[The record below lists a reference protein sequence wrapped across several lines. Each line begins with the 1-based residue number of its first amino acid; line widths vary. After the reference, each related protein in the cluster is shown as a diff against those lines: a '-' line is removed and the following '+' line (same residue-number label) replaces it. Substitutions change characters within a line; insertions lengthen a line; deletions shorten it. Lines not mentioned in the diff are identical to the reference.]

1 MPDLPLLAA
10 GVIVFGIVM
19 YVILDGF
26 DLGVGILAPF
36 ATDAAEQDLMITS
49 IAPVWDG
56 NETWLILGGAVLFGA
71 FPLAY
76 AAALPAF
83 YLPLMIMLLA
93 LVFRGVAFE
102 FRIKAQ
108 SSKRF
113 WSGAFTAGS
122 VVAAFAQ
129 GVILGGLVGGVTLVD
144 GRFAG
149 GALDWLSGF
158 SLLCGLGVV
167 AGYAL
172 LGATWLVAK
181 TEGRLQADARIWAT
195 WSLLAVMAAMAAVS
209 LATPLLHPAIF
220 ERWFGSVEQFIGLAP
235 VPVATAAIAL
245 ALWRLVRGQSEREPF
260 WLAVALFLL
269 GFCGLAISLWPYV
282 VPYGL
287 TLEQAAA
294 PRSSL
299 VFVLV
304 TVALTLPMVLIYTGY
319 AYWVFRGK
327 VAAGGGYAH

>member
-1 MPDLPLLAA
+1 MVDLPLLAA

-36 ATDAAEQDLMITS
+36 ARDTAEQDLMIGS

-83 YLPLMIMLLA
+83 YLPLMLMLLA

-102 FRIKAQ
+102 FRIKANT
-108 SSKRF
+108 SRRF
-113 WSGAFTAGS
+113 WTWAFTLGS
-122 VVAAFAQ
+122 LIAAFCQ
-129 GVILGGLVGGVTLVD
+129 GVILGGLINGVQLVD

-149 GALDWLSGF
+149 GAFDWLGWF
-158 SLLCGLGVV
+158 PLLCGVGV
-167 AGYAL
+167 ASGYAL

-181 TEGRLQADARIWAT
+181 TEGRLQADARG
-195 WSLLAVMAAMAAVS
+195 WSVHALAVVMLAMAAVS
-209 LATPLLHPAIF
+209 LATPLLHPPIM
-220 ERWFGSVEQFIGLAP
+220 ERWFGSIERFLGLAP
-235 VPVATAAIAL
+235 VPIATLAIAL
-245 ALWRLVRGQSEREPF
+245 ALWRLVRGQGESEPF

-299 VFVLV
+299 LFVLV
-304 TVALTLPMVLIYTGY
+304 TVALTLPMVLVYTGY

-327 VAAGGGYAH
+327 VAAGGGYGH